1 MPASFT
7 IPSIFTAIDKFSGPV
22 KKMGRATA
30 QFASKAET
38 NVARGERAFRKLTSP
53 LRGLNK
59 LLGGFG
65 LLLGGAAI
73 VAGLSSVIKVV
84 KDFEQAN
91 ANLSAVMATATGK
104 QLQLLSDDAK
114 RLGATT
120 AKSATE
126 VVGLQEAFA
135 RLGFETPQIVNMTEA
150 TISGSIAMNA
160 ELSQTA
166 ELVGAMVRTFDDFS
180 SIDTPKIIDQ
190 LTTATQKSALNFEKL
205 QTSLPIVAGAAN
217 AAGIPFTKLLAL
229 LGKLSDSGI
238 DASSSS
244 TALRNIFLESAKQ
257 GLNYSQILTK
267 IVKSQDSLTAAND
280 EFGKRAA
287 VSGVILAKNLS
298 QTLLLDQA
306 IQNAGGSAKIAADKQ
321 LNTLNGA
328 LTILESSYQG
338 FILSLEDGT
347 GAYADTAKTIVQV
360 ISGMFSLASGSA
372 VAESTL
378 NKTELRIR
386 SMAKTGIFLVKAIGF
401 VIGSIIAFKVV
412 LIASRIALA
421 VYNIALGIAAFANG
435 ALTLSVAK
443 NTLALGAYKV
453 VAFIVAGATQLFTA
467 AQWLLNIALN
477 ANPIGLVVLGIA
489 ALIGI
494 ITLVI
499 NKYNTWGAALTLLL
513 GPLGFIINLIQSF
526 RRNWDMIKDA
536 FSEGGIKAGLL
547 AIGKVILDA
556 ILMPLQQVFQLM
568 TNLPGVGD
576 FAQKAVKGIEAFR
589 NKLGVNVTTDE
600 SGNAFASP
608 LKETVQSN
616 QVVAP
621 AINPEGSK
629 QESLKETINE
639 QRQKVSIDINDKT
652 GQADVTSENEF
663 IPITLTSTFGL
674 AG

>member
-7 IPSIFTAIDKFSGPV
+7 IPSIFTAIDKFSAPV
-22 KKMGRATA
+22 KKMGASTA
-30 QFASKAET
+30 RFASKAEA
-38 NVARGERAFRKLTSP
+38 NLGRGERAFRKLTSP
-53 LRGLNK
+53 LQKLNR

-65 LLLGGAAI
+65 VLIGSALI
-73 VAGLSSVIKVV
+73 VSALTSAVKVV
-84 KDFEQAN
+84 RDFEQAN
-91 ANLSAVMATATGK
+91 ADLSAVMATASGP
-104 QLQLLSDDAK
+104 QLKLLSEDAK

-120 AKSATE
+120 AKSATD
-126 VVGLQEAFA
+126 VVSLQEAFA
-135 RLGFETPQIVNMTEA
+135 RLGFETPAIINMTEA
-150 TISGSIAMNA
+150 TIAGSIAMNA
-160 ELSQTA
+160 ELSDTA

-180 SIDTPKIIDQ
+180 SIDTPTIIDQ
-190 LTTATQKSALNFEKL
+190 MTTATQKSALNFEKL

-287 VSGVILAKNLS
+287 VSGVILAKNLAATDKLAFS
-298 QTLLLDQA
+298 
-306 IQNAGGSAKIAADKQ
+306 IQNAINPAAEAAKKRLA
-321 LNTLNGA
+321 TMNGA

-338 FILSLEDGT
+338 FILSIEDGT
-347 GAYADTAKTIVQV
+347 GAYAETLTMMIMVVSQ
-360 ISGMFSLASGSA
+360 MFSLASGVE
-372 VAESTL
+372 VATSKL
-378 NKTELRIR
+378 TEQELKAR
-386 SMAKTGIFLVKAIGF
+386 SMAKTGIFLLKAIGLL
-401 VIGSIIAFKVV
+401 IGSIIAFKVV

-421 VYNIALGIAAFANG
+421 VYNISLGIAAAANG
-435 ALTLSVAK
+435 VLTLSVAK
-443 NTLALGAYKV
+443 NSLALGAYKV
-453 VAFIVAGATQLFTA
+453 VAFIVAGATKLFTA

-499 NKYNTWGAALTLLL
+499 NKYNTWGAALSLLL

-576 FAQKAVKGIEAFR
+576 FASKAVAGIEKFR
-589 NKLGVNVTTDE
+589 SGLGVNVTTDE
-600 SGNAFASP
+600 SGSA
-608 LKETVQSN
+608 
-616 QVVAP
+616 VAP
-621 AINPEGSK
+621 AINPEVSK
-629 QESLKETINE
+629 QESLRKTIDE
-639 QRQKVSIDINDKT
+639 QRQNVSIDINDKT
-652 GQADVTSENEF
+652 GQADVTSDNEF
-663 IPITLTSTFGL
+663 IPINLTSTFGL